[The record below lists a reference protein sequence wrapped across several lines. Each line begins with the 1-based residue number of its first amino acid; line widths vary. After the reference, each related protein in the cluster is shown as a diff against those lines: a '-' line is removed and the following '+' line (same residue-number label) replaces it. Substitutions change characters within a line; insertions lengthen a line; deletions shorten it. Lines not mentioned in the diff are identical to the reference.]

1 MIVHQ
6 LGAGKRRVEVRISRR
21 GEHYTAGKVIRT
33 TLGDLV
39 VAVTDEVMPVIRKPS
54 GGFVVVSFIVNDL
67 LAQYQARADRRPR
80 RKHR

>member
-1 MIVHQ
+1 
-6 LGAGKRRVEVRISRR
+6 
-21 GEHYTAGKVIRT
+21 
-33 TLGDLV
+33 LGDLV

-67 LAQYQARADRRPR
+67 LAQYQARSDRRPR